1 MQEHL
6 KNVKA
11 EIEHTQGLVDAK
23 GKEIETEDHL
33 KQLSDR
39 EIGRIRQELKK
50 LDIEA
55 EDVQDQMNIVQN
67 NIHKG
72 TEKLEQFKL
81 AMNFNQEDLE
91 QWALAARQK
100 EEDNIALMKYTK
112 ADEGRI
118 KELTLSI
125 EKITGEVQNL
135 KSAVE
140 QEVTEAAAKQI
151 ELERTAEEFRTLH
164 KERQDLLR
172 QWRETTEAI
181 DRRRHEITEVA
192 KGYAEVEARIE
203 AKKAELKMQAK
214 RLKQQEQENKEF
226 EGKIALRQAEYT
238 MAQSRLQEFQDE
250 VEVLRNELQKAAS
263 DMANLKAANNNI
275 NADLEDARARY
286 QATKR
291 RLESAAKESDKME
304 AVAQERE
311 KELLTEESRLKEM
324 DKELRNKK
332 EALFRENQAKFK
344 LKQEEKTLD
353 AELSGARSSLKNLNA
368 KIHHLDQESLRQQEL
383 IYNADF
389 QIQQMERKVARASG
403 ERSDEEKKA
412 LQARIAELQE
422 NLDGITAQV
431 NMLQSQCK
439 RLQED
444 QLEKELEGHRE
455 VQRAQLKLAEEERHK
470 IAMDLKDRLQAI
482 DKLKAKYDV
491 LAGRMRGSS
500 EDGEERS
507 QAYFIIQAAQKRE
520 ELQREGDEL
529 DAAIRQTEREIK

>member
-1 MQEHL
+1 MENKYRSSMDSPQGDEGGWENGPEDSQGEYEAGYDDQEYDDGQQYDEEPQEDPSPSKKVDGYEYEYADDEEVKADEDGGYGGNNAVFSGLGLEGDYSHLLEEEEGNPEEEIEALEELPIFANDRNRDLHAQIKEKEALLDKASRGVKETTDRVHIMQEHL

-67 NIHKG
+67 SIHKG

-181 DRRRHEITEVA
+181 DRRRHEITEV
-192 KGYAEVEARIE
+192 
-203 AKKAELKMQAK
+203 
-214 RLKQQEQENKEF
+214 
-226 EGKIALRQAEYT
+226 
-238 MAQSRLQEFQDE
+238 
-250 VEVLRNELQKAAS
+250 
-263 DMANLKAANNNI
+263 
-275 NADLEDARARY
+275 
-286 QATKR
+286 
-291 RLESAAKESDKME
+291 
-304 AVAQERE
+304 
-311 KELLTEESRLKEM
+311 
-324 DKELRNKK
+324 
-332 EALFRENQAKFK
+332 
-344 LKQEEKTLD
+344 
-353 AELSGARSSLKNLNA
+353 SL
-368 KIHHLDQESLRQQEL
+368 HSC
-383 IYNADF
+383 
-389 QIQQMERKVARASG
+389 V
-403 ERSDEEKKA
+403 
-412 LQARIAELQE
+412 
-422 NLDGITAQV
+422 
-431 NMLQSQCK
+431 
-439 RLQED
+439 
-444 QLEKELEGHRE
+444 
-455 VQRAQLKLAEEERHK
+455 
-470 IAMDLKDRLQAI
+470 
-482 DKLKAKYDV
+482 
-491 LAGRMRGSS
+491 
-500 EDGEERS
+500 
-507 QAYFIIQAAQKRE
+507 
-520 ELQREGDEL
+520 
-529 DAAIRQTEREIK
+529 